1 MIEFT
6 KGPWIIRD
14 QRYIDSVNRG
24 KKFQAIGQVGSNGV
38 RLSKIDIAN
47 AHLIASAPD
56 MYEALKEVLRIS
68 RESNSVELI
77 EYTPEI
83 AHILAKAKGE

>member
-1 MIEFT
+1 MSEFT
-6 KGPWIIRD
+6 KGPWKVGRRINVFTAGNI
-14 QRYIDSVNRG
+14 G
-24 KKFQAIGQVGSNGV
+24 WAICECSGNA
-38 RLSKIDIAN
+38 DATAN